1 MSSSKPKGLGR
12 GLSALMANVET
23 NTESKNTSSML
34 NSFSE
39 VYVPIEKI
47 HPNPNQPRR
56 SFTPGDLDD
65 LAKSILAKGIIQ
77 PLIVRRHPLNEDEY
91 EIVAGERRWR
101 ASQIAQLHDLPVIL
115 RDFSDSEVL
124 EVAIIENI
132 QRADLNPIE
141 EAAGYQQ
148 LMEKF
153 KRTQEQMAE
162 ALGKSRSYIANLLR
176 LLSLPA
182 DVQTHLKEGRLSTG
196 HARSLITSQN
206 ASQLAQLVI
215 SKRLSVRETELLVR
229 NSDRKDLSLKQKK
242 PGTKTNSDKDADTKA
257 LEGDLSAAIAMKV
270 QVNHQADKESGQV
283 IISYTSLEQLD
294 DICRIINLSA

>member
-12 GLSALMANVET
+12 GLSALMADVET
-23 NTESKNTSSML
+23 NTENKNTSL
-34 NSFSE
+34 KPNSFSE

-77 PLIVRRHPLNEDEY
+77 PLIVRRRPLNENEY

-115 RDFSDSEVL
+115 KDFSDSEVL

-141 EAAGYQQ
+141 EATGYQQ

-153 KRTQEQMAE
+153 ERTQEQMAE

-215 SKRLSVRETELLVR
+215 SKRLSVRETERLVR
-229 NSDRKDLSLKQKK
+229 NCDGKDLNLKQKK
-242 PGTKTNSDKDADTKA
+242 PGTNTNSYKDADTKA
-257 LEGDLSAAIAMKV
+257 LESDLSSAIAMKV
-270 QVNHQADKESGQV
+270 QVNHQVDKASGQV
-283 IISYTSLEQLD
+283 IIAYTSLEQLD
-294 DICRIINLSA
+294 DICRMINLSA